1 MRVGLVTPYSWT
13 VPGGVNHHIEHLAA
27 ELEARGH
34 ETWIIAP
41 VGALTPRRR
50 TVDSRRQPWAEHF
63 IPMGTAV
70 PIPSNGSRS
79 YLGINPR
86 VALRMD
92 RALRYGRFDVLH
104 VHEPGAPWVS
114 LAAVFLATSPVVAT
128 FHAAL
133 ASSFGYEHA
142 PWLGRMGMDRID
154 VRIAVSEAAREF
166 PARLY
171 PGDYRVIPNGVT
183 VEMYAPAVGAAKV
196 QGRVLFIGR
205 AERRKGLRVLLEAFA
220 RLRARVPESSL
231 VIAGASRRQVV
242 EEARTGFG
250 TSLDLTG
257 VEALGWVADE
267 EKVAQL
273 GEAEVLCA
281 PSLAAESF
289 GIVLAEGMA
298 AGVPVVASD
307 LPGYRAVLRDGAAG
321 RLVPPGD
328 PDALSGALEALLDD
342 EEERRRLAAA
352 GLAAA
357 ADLSWCRVTDE
368 IVKAYE
374 DAVAVGDRP
383 GYHGLPGRPWFGR
396 AILDYALSGRRVSR
410 DRPPADAGPG
420 WGSNASA
427 GGRPKDA
434 ERG

>member
-1 MRVGLVTPYSWT
+1 MRALRVGLVTPYSWT

-27 ELEARGH
+27 ELDARGH

-50 TVDSRRQPWAEHF
+50 TLDSRRQPWAEHF
-63 IPMGTAV
+63 IPMGTAMPV
-70 PIPSNGSRS
+70 PSNGSRS

-86 VALRMD
+86 VVLRMD
-92 RALRYGRFDVLH
+92 RAVRYGRFDVLH
-104 VHEPGAPWVS
+104 VHEPGVPGVS
-114 LAAVFLATSPVVAT
+114 LAAVFLATSPIVAT

-133 ASSFGYEHA
+133 ESSFGYEHMA
-142 PWLGRMGMDRID
+142 WLCRMGMNRID

-166 PARLY
+166 PARLH

-183 VEMYAPAVGAAKV
+183 VEMYAPAIGAAKV
-196 QGRVLFIGR
+196 KGRVLFIGR
-205 AERRKGLRVLLEAFA
+205 AEPRKGLRVLLEAFV
-220 RLRARVPESSL
+220 RLRSRVPEATL

-250 TSLDLTG
+250 TSLDLAG
-257 VEALGWVADE
+257 VEPLGWVADE

-307 LPGYRAVLRDGAAG
+307 LPGYRAVLQEGVAG
-321 RLVPPGD
+321 RLVPRGD
-328 PDALSGALEALLDD
+328 PVALSGALETLLGD
-342 EEERRRLAAA
+342 EKERRRLAAA
-352 GLAAA
+352 GLVAA
-357 ADLSWCRVTDE
+357 ADLSWRRVTDE

-374 DAVAVGDRP
+374 EAVAVGDRP
-383 GYHGLPGRPWFGR
+383 GYHGLPGRAWFGR
-396 AILDYALSGRRVSR
+396 ALLDYALGERRAGR
-410 DRPPADAGPG
+410 DRKTDDGGPG
-420 WGSNASA
+420 A
-427 GGRPKDA
+427 
-434 ERG
+434 

>member
-1 MRVGLVTPYSWT
+1 MSALRVGLVSPYSWT

-50 TVDSRRQPWAEHF
+50 AVDSRRQPWAERF

-79 YLGINPR
+79 YLGANPR
-86 VALRMD
+86 LMLRMD
-92 RALRYGRFDVLH
+92 RAIRYGRFDVLH
-104 VHEPGAPWVS
+104 IHEPGVPGVG
-114 LAAVFLATSPVVAT
+114 LAAVFLATSPIVAT

-133 ASSFGYEHA
+133 ESSWGYEHL
-142 PWLGRMGMDRID
+142 PWLGRMGMRRLD

-166 PARLY
+166 PVRLF
-171 PGDYRVIPNGVT
+171 PGDFRVIPNGVT
-183 VEMYAPAVGAAKV
+183 VELYAPAIDAAKV
-196 QGRVLFIGR
+196 KGRVLFIGR
-205 AERRKGLRVLLEAFA
+205 AEPRKGLRVLLEAFA
-220 RLRARVPESSL
+220 RLKATVPDASL

-242 EEARTGFG
+242 EEARTGYG
-250 TSLDLTG
+250 ASLDLTG

-273 GEAEVLCA
+273 GEAEVVCA

-328 PDALSGALEALLDD
+328 PDALAAALEALLGD

-352 GLAAA
+352 GLEAA
-357 ADLSWCRVTDE
+357 ADLSWRRVTDE
-368 IVKAYE
+368 IVMAYE

-383 GYHGLPGRPWFGR
+383 GYHGVPGRAWFGR
-396 AILDYALSGRRVSR
+396 ALIDFALSERRGAR
-410 DRPPADAGPG
+410 NRPPDDGAT
-420 WGSNASA
+420 
-427 GGRPKDA
+427 GG
-434 ERG
+434 

>member
-1 MRVGLVTPYSWT
+1 MSALRVGLVSPYSWT

-50 TVDSRRQPWAEHF
+50 AVDSRRQPWAERF

-79 YLGINPR
+79 YLGANPR
-86 VALRMD
+86 LMLRMD
-92 RALRYGRFDVLH
+92 RAIRYGRFDVLH
-104 VHEPGAPWVS
+104 IHEPGVPGVG
-114 LAAVFLATSPVVAT
+114 LAAVFLATSPIVAT

-133 ASSFGYEHA
+133 ESSWGYEHL
-142 PWLGRMGMDRID
+142 PWLGRMGMRRLD

-166 PARLY
+166 PVRLF
-171 PGDYRVIPNGVT
+171 PGDFRVIPNGVT
-183 VEMYAPAVGAAKV
+183 VELYAPAIDAAKV
-196 QGRVLFIGR
+196 KGRVLFIGR
-205 AERRKGLRVLLEAFA
+205 AEPRKGLRVLLEAFA
-220 RLRARVPESSL
+220 RLKATVPDASL

-242 EEARTGFG
+242 EEARTGYG
-250 TSLDLTG
+250 ASLDLTG

-273 GEAEVLCA
+273 GEAEVVCA

-328 PDALSGALEALLDD
+328 PDALAAALEALLGD

-352 GLAAA
+352 GLEAA
-357 ADLSWCRVTDE
+357 ADLSWRRVTDE

-383 GYHGLPGRPWFGR
+383 GYHGVPGRAWFGR
-396 AILDYALSGRRVSR
+396 ALIDFALSERRGAR
-410 DRPPADAGPG
+410 NRPPDDGAT
-420 WGSNASA
+420 
-427 GGRPKDA
+427 GG
-434 ERG
+434 